1 MRRSKWSIT
10 PPTVGVV
17 ADYEAQQMESGY
29 GRRFIIRE
37 DAFIPQKIISIQ
49 IDTEDTDA
57 YFQVWGTTQND
68 RKAEQLYD
76 LTEQL
81 FDKRMIHYGIWIVA
95 NEYVQALTVIAVKY
109 VGMRKSSSAQL
120 TVNIPT
126 KAAIAFQAI

>member
-1 MRRSKWSIT
+1 MQPSKWSIT
-10 PPTVGVV
+10 PATIGVI
-17 ADYEAQQMESGY
+17 ADYEAKQMESGY
-29 GRRFIIRE
+29 GHRFTIRE
-37 DAFIPQKIISIQ
+37 DAFIPQRMLSIQ
-49 IDTEDTDA
+49 IDTDDTDA

-81 FDKRMIHYGIWIVA
+81 FNKRMIHYGIWIVA

-109 VGMRKSSSAQL
+109 VGKRKSSSAQL
-120 TVNIPT
+120 TVDLPT

>member
-1 MRRSKWSIT
+1 MQPSKWSIT
-10 PPTVGVV
+10 PATVGVI
-17 ADYEAQQMESGY
+17 ADYEAKQMESGY
-29 GRRFIIRE
+29 GHRFTIRE
-37 DAFIPQKIISIQ
+37 DAFIPQRMLSIQ
-49 IDTEDTDA
+49 IDTDDTDA

-81 FDKRMIHYGIWIVA
+81 FNKRMIHYGIWIVA

-109 VGMRKSSSAQL
+109 AGKRKSSSAQL
-120 TVNIPT
+120 TVDLPT